1 MNRKRTG
8 RRRGYADLFDR
19 VVFLVVQADRNTY
32 YTRRELA
39 AIWGCSPRAVSHL
52 VDHAKH
58 TYGVRV
64 RSVTEYNRGYELVSP
79 GVLTLN
85 ALKERA

>member
-1 MNRKRTG
+1 MRRKPTG

-19 VVFLVVQADRNTY
+19 VIYLVVEADKGIY
-32 YTRRELA
+32 PTRRALST
-39 AIWGCSPRAVSHL
+39 IWGCSPRAVSHL

-64 RSVTEYNRGYELVSP
+64 RSVTERNRGYELVSP
-79 GVLTLN
+79 GVLNLN

>member
-1 MNRKRTG
+1 MRRKRTG
-8 RRRGYADLFDR
+8 RRRGYADLFNR
-19 VVFLVVQADRNTY
+19 VIYLVVQTNKGIY
-32 YTRRELA
+32 PTRRALST
-39 AIWGCSPRAVSHL
+39 IWGCSPRAVSHL

-64 RSVTEYNRGYELVSP
+64 RSVAERNRGYELVSP
-79 GVLTLN
+79 GVLNLN

>member
-1 MNRKRTG
+1 MRRKPTG

-19 VVFLVVQADRNTY
+19 VIYLVVQTDKGIY
-32 YTRRELA
+32 PTRLA
-39 AIWGCSPRAVSHL
+39 LSTIWGCSPRAVSHL

-64 RSVTEYNRGYELVSP
+64 RSVTERNRGYELVSP
-79 GVLTLN
+79 GVLNLT

>member
-1 MNRKRTG
+1 MKHKRTG

-19 VVFLVVQADRNTY
+19 VVYLVVEADKGIY
-32 YTRRELA
+32 PTRRALST
-39 AIWGCSPRAVSHL
+39 IWGCSPRAVSHL

-79 GVLTLN
+79 GVLNLI

>member
-1 MNRKRTG
+1 MKRKHTG

-19 VVFLVVQADRNTY
+19 VVYLVVQTAKGTHP
-32 YTRRELA
+32 TRLA
-39 AIWGCSPRAVSHL
+39 LSTIWGCSPRAVSHL

-58 TYGVRV
+58 MYGVRV
-64 RSVTEYNRGYELVSP
+64 RSVTEHNRGYELISP
-79 GVLTLN
+79 GVLNLN

>member
-1 MNRKRTG
+1 MRHKRTG

-19 VVFLVVQADRNTY
+19 VVYLVVQADRGIY
-32 YTRRELA
+32 PTRAALS

-64 RSVTEYNRGYELVSP
+64 RSVTDRNRGYELVSP
-79 GVLTLN
+79 GVLNLC

>member
-1 MNRKRTG
+1 MKHKSTG

-19 VVFLVVQADRNTY
+19 VIYLVVQTDKGIY
-32 YTRRELA
+32 PTRRALST
-39 AIWGCSPRAVSHL
+39 IWGCSPRAVSHL

-64 RSVTEYNRGYELVSP
+64 RSVTERNRGYELVSP
-79 GVLTLN
+79 GVLNLT

>member
-1 MNRKRTG
+1 MRRKPTG

-19 VVFLVVQADRNTY
+19 VIYLVVQTDKGIY
-32 YTRRELA
+32 PTRRALST
-39 AIWGCSPRAVSHL
+39 IWGCSPRAVSHL

-64 RSVTEYNRGYELVSP
+64 RSVTERNRGYELVSP
-79 GVLTLN
+79 GVLNLN

>member
-1 MNRKRTG
+1 MKHKRTG

-19 VVFLVVQADRNTY
+19 VIYLVVQTDKGIY
-32 YTRRELA
+32 PTRLA
-39 AIWGCSPRAVSHL
+39 LSTSWGCSPRAVSHR

-64 RSVTEYNRGYELVSP
+64 RSVTERNRGYELVSP
-79 GVLTLN
+79 GVLNLT

>member
-1 MNRKRTG
+1 MKRKRTG

-19 VVFLVVQADRNTY
+19 VVYLVVQADKGIY
-32 YTRRELA
+32 PTRLA
-39 AIWGCSPRAVSHL
+39 LSVIWGCSPRAVSHL

-64 RSVTEYNRGYELVSP
+64 RSVTEHNRGYELVSP
-79 GVLTLN
+79 GVLNLN